1 MNQKPEEVNEILGA
15 IGAIARGIGTV
26 TGARAI
32 ARQAITPS
40 SHGLRATTRNLK
52 SNIKTRFAGAGR
64 AKAIDR
70 ERLRA
75 KGMSTY
81 MTPNIGKA
89 IGRAASQT
97 SAGIAGFAAPRAGVQ
112 AARQGAVDSM
122 RRARASGSEAFKR
135 YEGGIRLVQ
144 NAKKYA
150 RGLESPAMR
159 AQRAQKAKVAKLY
172 RTPSGPPMVFAPST
186 PTYRESFAPL
196 ETVKSRINEN
206 NSSTTQTG
214 SSSATQSAQ
223 QASQRLK
230 REEQKITGING
241 EEYTIRTDSTG
252 SKYMSSFSN
261 RAEQDAF
268 VKKFGNIENAR
279 KMDAEGNAAGAEA
292 GMKAIYAG
300 GFAPDGEDVGN
311 ELVSGELMKKNN
323 MKLAARTKK
332 VEDKMRDKF
341 KQSQSKS
348 KTDRSN
354 VENRMKKGFTTSLS
368 PQEQEKRKRERT
380 TMSNTAKADAAKR
393 RARGEKKNTMGFD
406 IPSPSNNP
414 RDRFNPFPNLP
425 QM

>member
-1 MNQKPEEVNEILGA
+1 SKYTTRKRKMNQKPEEVNEILGA

-172 RTPSGPPMVFAPST
+172 RT
-186 PTYRESFAPL
+186 
-196 ETVKSRINEN
+196 
-206 NSSTTQTG
+206 
-214 SSSATQSAQ
+214 
-223 QASQRLK
+223 
-230 REEQKITGING
+230 
-241 EEYTIRTDSTG
+241 
-252 SKYMSSFSN
+252 
-261 RAEQDAF
+261 
-268 VKKFGNIENAR
+268 
-279 KMDAEGNAAGAEA
+279 
-292 GMKAIYAG
+292 
-300 GFAPDGEDVGN
+300 
-311 ELVSGELMKKNN
+311 
-323 MKLAARTKK
+323 
-332 VEDKMRDKF
+332 
-341 KQSQSKS
+341 
-348 KTDRSN
+348 
-354 VENRMKKGFTTSLS
+354 
-368 PQEQEKRKRERT
+368 
-380 TMSNTAKADAAKR
+380 
-393 RARGEKKNTMGFD
+393 
-406 IPSPSNNP
+406 
-414 RDRFNPFPNLP
+414 
-425 QM
+425 